1 MPPPTRQRTIRRA
14 TPDDAAILTE
24 LTFRSKAHWGYS
36 AEFMETA
43 RLALTITPAMIENS
57 VAFVLEEVG
66 RVCGYYALEKPDGD
80 SILLES
86 LFIDADAIG
95 TGCGEALLKHAL
107 AQAAEGGHRIV
118 KLEADPNAEGFYRR
132 MGAERIGQRE
142 SSIPG
147 RFLPMMRFVLNGAD
161 DVDCESQ
168 QRRTDVR

>member
-1 MPPPTRQRTIRRA
+1 MPPSTRQRTIRRA
-14 TPDDAAILTE
+14 TPEDAALLSE

-43 RLALTITPAMIENS
+43 RPALTVTPAMIENS
-57 VAFVLEEVG
+57 VAFVLEDEG
-66 RVCGYYALEKPDGD
+66 RVSGYYVLEKPDGN
-80 SILLES
+80 SIVLES

-107 AQAAEGGHRIV
+107 AQAAEGGYCIV
-118 KLEADPNAEGFYRR
+118 NLEADPNAEGFYRR

-147 RFLPMMRFVLNGAD
+147 RFLPIMRFVLSGVD
-161 DVDCESQ
+161 DVDCESE
-168 QRRTDVR
+168 QRRADVR